1 MAKFYG
7 PVGYAET
14 VETAPGVY
22 VEKITER
29 MYFGDLTRN
38 TRRLQ
43 SSETLNDDT
52 NVANEISIVAD
63 PFANQ
68 NFHRM
73 RYVGFMGAN
82 WKISNVE
89 VHYPRLILTIGVL
102 QTKVNRKNEK
112 SSAKFTR
119 PKKGI
124 TKQAGEESH
133 RQPG

>member
-43 SSETLNDDT
+43 SSETLNDDI

-112 SSAKFTR
+112 SPAKFTR
-119 PKKGI
+119 PKMGI
-124 TKQAGEESH
+124 TKQAGEKSH